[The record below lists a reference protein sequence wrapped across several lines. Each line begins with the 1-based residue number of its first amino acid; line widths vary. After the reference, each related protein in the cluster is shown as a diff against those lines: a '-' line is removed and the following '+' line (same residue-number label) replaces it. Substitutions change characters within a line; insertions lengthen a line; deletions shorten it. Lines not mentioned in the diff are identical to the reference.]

1 MLDVAHVTLLVGR
14 PGRHPMPCVRLD
26 YEPIVLLAT
35 ADTDEAEPRAEIS
48 ILTDAKLSYLRDGM
62 TITFVDVEATLML
75 FTSAK
80 RSQVVRVV
88 VERAGRR
95 ERMTGIL
102 QITDAGKIQADLIG
116 SAGAHAVLRASGL
129 RSSDWRES
137 TAA

>member
-1 MLDVAHVTLLVGR
+1 MLDVAHVRLPAGR
-14 PGRHPMPCVRLD
+14 QGRHPMPCVRLD
-26 YEPIVLLAT
+26 YEPVVLLAT

-48 ILTDAKLSYLRDGM
+48 ILTDAKLSYRREEM

-75 FTSAK
+75 FTSEK
-80 RSQVVRVV
+80 QSQVVRVV

-95 ERMTGIL
+95 ERMTGIF
-102 QITDAGKIQADLIG
+102 QFTDAGKIRADLIG
-116 SAGAHAVLRASGL
+116 SAGAHVVLRASGL